1 MLKKNL
7 SMQHQTVWNTLRTMK
22 DGERIIGA
30 DLRELAGIP
39 EERTFYKIIED
50 LRTAGIFVGASRNEP
65 KGYYEIRTQND
76 MQRFLRIKRDELV
89 GEIDA
94 LDELEQKWLNRI
106 NSQEDDENGAI
117 V

>member
-7 SMQHQTVWNTLRTMK
+7 TLQHQSVWNTLRSMQ
-22 DGERIIGA
+22 DDERILGA

-39 EERTFYKIIED
+39 EERTFYKVIED

-76 MQRFLRIKRDELV
+76 MERFLRTKRDELV
-89 GEIDA
+89 GEIEA
-94 LDELEQKWLNRI
+94 LNELEQKWLNR
-106 NSQEDDENGAI
+106 NKTEEDDDSD
-117 V
+117 